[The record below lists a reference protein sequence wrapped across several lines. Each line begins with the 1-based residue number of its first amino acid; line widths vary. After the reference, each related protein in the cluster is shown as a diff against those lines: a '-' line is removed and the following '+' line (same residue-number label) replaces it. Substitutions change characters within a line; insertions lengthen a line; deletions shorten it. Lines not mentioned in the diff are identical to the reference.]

1 MFGKCVLS
9 IRAFSII
16 GCSRERVVHKYH
28 RRKEAA
34 PTLLVARGVAGG
46 PRRVPRLPAN
56 VPPVVTRCSLEGY
69 ALVARPPL
77 HGGGGTARS
86 TEREAHHEDGY
97 RRRVRAAGF
106 ERQPHRLASPRHV
119 RRGLQDA

>member
-16 GCSRERVVHKYH
+16 GCSRERVAHKYH

-56 VPPVVTRCSLEGY
+56 VPPGVTRCSLEGY
-69 ALVARPPL
+69 ALVARTL
-77 HGGGGTARS
+77 LREWGGERHGAQN
-86 TEREAHHEDGY
+86 
-97 RRRVRAAGF
+97 RRPIMKTGIAVGF
-106 ERQPHRLASPRHV
+106 ALLGLGASLIGSPALAT
-119 RRGLQDA
+119 

>member
-16 GCSRERVVHKYH
+16 GCSRERVAHKYH

-56 VPPVVTRCSLEGY
+56 VPPGVTRCSLEGY
-69 ALVARPPL
+69 ALVARTL
-77 HGGGGTARS
+77 LREWGGGTARS
-86 TEREAHHEDGY
+86 TEPEAHHEDGY
-97 RRRVRAAGF
+97 RSRIHAAGF
-106 ERQPHRLASPRHV
+106 GRQPHRLASPRHV
-119 RRGLQDA
+119 